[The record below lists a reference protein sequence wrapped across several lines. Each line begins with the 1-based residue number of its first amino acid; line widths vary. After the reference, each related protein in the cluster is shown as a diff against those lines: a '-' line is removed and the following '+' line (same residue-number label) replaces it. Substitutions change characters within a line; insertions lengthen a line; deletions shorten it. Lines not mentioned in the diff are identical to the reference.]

1 VRPTVPCFSKLFCFS
16 GLISLEI
23 LAMFQHDFATV
34 QRVLLVEPGQ
44 EQALSAL
51 FASVCLSWTFTW
63 RYTIC
68 TTLRGTMTMVKPS
81 IFITF
86 RVTDVEKEVL
96 KKYCEKTGR
105 QQSDVLRE
113 FVRSLSKI
121 SDCN

>member
-1 VRPTVPCFSKLFCFS
+1 
-16 GLISLEI
+16 
-23 LAMFQHDFATV
+23 
-34 QRVLLVEPGQ
+34 
-44 EQALSAL
+44 
-51 FASVCLSWTFTW
+51 
-63 RYTIC
+63 
-68 TTLRGTMTMVKPS
+68 MVKPS